1 MPDKT
6 AVHLFLSP
14 HFDDAVYSCGGTLAT
29 LTGEGKPVYVVT
41 IMAGEQPDP
50 LPDTAIVRDLHQ
62 RWQGGEDPIATRRTE
77 DHKAVTTLGAHLVH
91 LPLPDCVYRTAQ
103 GHALYPSEESLWHIV
118 HVDDPAPRY
127 LEALPISQLLSHG
140 STVARLY
147 APLAAGDHVDH
158 LIVRD
163 WAYRLA
169 ATHPE
174 LELWFYADFPYTRS
188 GDAIDKALQAHQR
201 EGHELKAVTFA
212 FDEAALKA
220 RIAAM
225 QQYHTQIST
234 FWPDAAAIDPEVRA
248 AFRHDGGFGERYWQF
263 QR

>member
-1 MPDKT
+1 MPDT
-6 AVHLFLSP
+6 SPVHVFLSP

-29 LTGEGKPVYVVT
+29 LTSEGNPVCVVT

-50 LPDTAIVRDLHQ
+50 LPDTAIVRDLHR

-77 DHKAVTTLGAHLVH
+77 DHKAIMQLGAHLIH

-103 GHALYPSEESLWHIV
+103 GQALYPSEESLWHTI
-118 HVDDPAPRY
+118 HADDPAPRY
-127 LEALPISQLLSHG
+127 LRALPVSQLLPDN
-140 STVARLY
+140 STVARIY

-158 LIVRD
+158 LVVRD
-163 WAYRLA
+163 WAYQLA
-169 ATHPE
+169 AAHPE

-188 GDAIDKALQAHQR
+188 GDAIDKALHAHQR
-201 EGHELKAVTFA
+201 DGYTLEALTFT

-225 QQYHTQIST
+225 QQYRTQIST

-248 AFRHDGGFGERYWQF
+248 AFRSDGGYMERYWQF
-263 QR
+263 KR